1 MTDTN
6 NPWEE
11 LRGENTITNNAGKPL
26 KTQKSPALQK
36 AGLGSCQALFS
47 YLGSSG
53 TYSAMSSSLQS
64 KDLHSLSSVCVVTG
78 RLDWS
83 LCAVVW
89 LMPKVTL
96 KV

>member
-1 MTDTN
+1 MLLN
-6 NPWEE
+6 
-11 LRGENTITNNAGKPL
+11 LL
-26 KTQKSPALQK
+26 KAQKSPALQK

-53 TYSAMSSSLQS
+53 TYSAISSSLQS

-78 RLDWS
+78 RLDWNLS
-83 LCAVVW
+83 TVAW